1 MPHTKSA
8 KKSLRKTDVRRIH
21 NRTVLRVI
29 KTHIKRFDTATV
41 EGSAEAAQVEYNL
54 AATKLDK
61 AASRGIIHKNLA
73 ARKKSQLAR
82 KLFAKKKT
90 AKPEAPKV

>member
-8 KKSLRKTDVRRIH
+8 KKSLRKTEVRRIH
-21 NRTVLRVI
+21 NRTVIRVI
-29 KTHIKRFDTATV
+29 KTHIKRFDAAVDGSV
-41 EGSAEAAQVEYNL
+41 EALQVEYNL

-61 AASRGIIHKNLA
+61 AAARGIIHKNLA

-82 KLFAKKKT
+82 KLLAKKAT
-90 AKPEAPKV
+90 KPAAPKA

>member
-8 KKSLRKTDVRRIH
+8 KKSLRKTEVRRIH
-21 NRTVLRVI
+21 NRTVIRVI
-29 KTHIKRFDTATV
+29 KTHIKRFDAAAIDGTV
-41 EGSAEAAQVEYNL
+41 DALQVEYNL

-82 KLFAKKKT
+82 KLLAKRKAT
-90 AKPEAPKV
+90 TAPKA